1 MSITFRLAE
10 PDDGPAIFHLLLA
23 MHAEVALAQLNEGKV
38 ARTVAYV
45 IEHGV
50 GIVGERDGEV
60 VATAGLILDD
70 WWYSD
75 QQLLRD
81 LWMYVR
87 AEDRRSNAAEGLLRH
102 VRKAA
107 ELWGL
112 PLVLSVFGS
121 TESDRKI
128 KWMSRRL
135 RMQGG
140 FFYEGR

>member
-1 MSITFRLAE
+1 MSIEFRLAE
-10 PDDGPAIFHLLLA
+10 DRDGPAIFDMLLV
-23 MHAEVALAQLNEGKV
+23 MHGEVALAPINTGKV

-45 IEHGV
+45 IEHGI

-60 VATAGLILDD
+60 VASAGLILDD

-75 QQLLRD
+75 QQFLRD

-87 AEDRRSNAAEGLLRH
+87 PEHRRSTAADGLLRH
-102 VRKAA
+102 ARKAA

-112 PLVLSVFGS
+112 PLVVSVFG
-121 TESDRKI
+121 TKESDRKI

-135 RMQGG
+135 EMMGG
-140 FFYEGR
+140 LFYEGR